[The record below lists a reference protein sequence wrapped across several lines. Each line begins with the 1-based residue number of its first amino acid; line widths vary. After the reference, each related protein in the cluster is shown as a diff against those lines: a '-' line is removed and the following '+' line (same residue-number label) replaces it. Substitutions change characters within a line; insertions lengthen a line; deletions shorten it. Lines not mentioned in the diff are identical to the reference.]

1 MARRLIALA
10 GVAGLLGVGCA
21 EPAPPTLADGSVVA
35 ALPAA
40 LWPDDPSIVADV
52 ACPDLDPE
60 LIAQSTTCTAVLDA
74 DAVTV
79 DVVIDEAG
87 AATASV
93 REPLFVPADAAE
105 QLTTRLETD
114 LSIDAVDTVCRAVV
128 IVAEPGRSVVCD
140 ATHDGRPIEFEI
152 VLDRAGDG
160 WTLRVAG

>member
-1 MARRLIALA
+1 MARRLIALT
-10 GVAGLLGVGCA
+10 GVVGLVVAGCA
-21 EPAPPTLADGSVVA
+21 EPAPPTLADGSVAA
-35 ALPAA
+35 ALPGS
-40 LWPDDPSIVADV
+40 LWPDDPSIVTGV

-60 LIAQSTTCTAVLDA
+60 LIAQTTTCTAVLDA

-87 AATASV
+87 EATANV
-93 REPLFVPADAAE
+93 REPLFVVGDAAD
-105 QLTTRLETD
+105 QLTTRLEAD
-114 LSIDAVDTVCRAVV
+114 LSIDAIDAACHAVV